1 MFDYKFIFI
10 SSFMRGAH
18 FSSHLSLLKTK
29 ILQSRYEHGY
39 DETFSFFIDIL
50 PSTSFTGSYIRNK
63 CFFDS
68 LLYNK

>member
-50 PSTSFTGSYIRNK
+50 PSTSFTGTIRNK